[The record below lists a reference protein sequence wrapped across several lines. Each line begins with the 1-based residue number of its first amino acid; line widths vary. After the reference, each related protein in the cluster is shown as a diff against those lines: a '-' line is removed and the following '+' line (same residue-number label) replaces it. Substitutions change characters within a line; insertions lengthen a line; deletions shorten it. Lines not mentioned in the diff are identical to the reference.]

1 MRLQKFISRAGFASR
16 RKAEAM
22 IRDGLV
28 AVNGRTTTE
37 MGVKIDPERDVVTIG
52 GEQLALED
60 ARIYI
65 LLNKPKGVVSTLS
78 DNFDRPI
85 VTDLVP
91 LKKRVYPVGR
101 LDYDSRGLL
110 LLTNDG
116 DLANR
121 LTHPRHHVSKTY
133 LVTAS
138 GVLSPSEIRHFE
150 QGVDIGGCIT
160 APCKI
165 QASGKNRYRIVLK
178 EGKNRQIRRM
188 FEALGHQV
196 VDLQRISIGNIRLGD
211 LEEGSWRHL
220 TPDEIAYLKR
230 I

>member
-1 MRLQKFISRAGFASR
+1 MRLQKFISRAGYASR
-16 RKAEAM
+16 RKAEAL

-28 AVNGRTTTE
+28 KINGRTTTE
-37 MGVKIDPERDVVTIG
+37 MGVKIDPERDVVTID
-52 GEQLALED
+52 GERLTLEGTLV
-60 ARIYI
+60 YI

-91 LKKRVYPVGR
+91 LKERVYPVGR

-138 GVLSPSEIRHFE
+138 GDLSPSEIHHFE
-150 QGVDIGGCIT
+150 KGIDIGGYMT
-160 APCKI
+160 APCRI
-165 QASGKNRYRIVLK
+165 QQSGKNRYRIILK

-196 VDLQRISIGNIRLGD
+196 VDLQRISIGSIRLGD

-220 TPDEIAYLKR
+220 KPDEIAYLKS